1 MSTNYYL
8 KRIPTEDEIAQCH
21 KQLDERKI
29 EYCDVYDEEYGT
41 PYLTNFLDTMTK
53 QIHIGKFSD
62 GWRFL
67 FRSHTD
73 LYAKNIQSCL
83 DYLQSQLNTDLWRV
97 IDEYGETIPVLELEK
112 RIRKSLDGIT
122 LREYYQKYPERG
134 QMNAVDPQQE
144 LSSDGSRWWDEDF
157 W

>member
-21 KQLDERKI
+21 KLLDEREI
-29 EYCDVYDEEYGT
+29 EYCDVFDEEYGT
-41 PYLTNFLDTMTK
+41 PYLTNLLDTMTK

-83 DYLQSQLNTDLWRV
+83 DYLQSQLNTGLWRV
-97 IDEYGETIPVLELEK
+97 MDEYGETIPIAELEK

-122 LREYYQKYPERG
+122 LREYYQKHSEERQWG
-134 QMNAVDPQQE
+134 SYGPQQ
-144 LSSDGSRWWDEDF
+144 
-157 W
+157 

>member
-21 KQLDERKI
+21 RLLDERKI
-29 EYCDVYDEEYGT
+29 EYCDICDEKHGT
-41 PYLTNFLDTMTK
+41 PYLQDMLGKMTE
-53 QIHIGKFSD
+53 QIFIGKFSD

-83 DYLQSQLNTDLWRV
+83 DYLKSLTSTGLWR
-97 IDEYGETIPVLELEK
+97 IMDEYGETISIAELEML
-112 RIRKSLDGIT
+112 IRESLDGIT

-134 QMNAVDPQQE
+134 QMDAVDPQQE
-144 LSSDGSRWWDEDF
+144 LASDGSRWWDEDF

>member
-21 KQLDERKI
+21 RLLDERKI

-41 PYLTNFLDTMTK
+41 PYLTNLLDTMTK

-83 DYLQSQLNTDLWRV
+83 DYLQSQLNTGLWRV
-97 IDEYGETIPVLELEK
+97 MDEYGETIPIAELEK

-122 LREYYQKYPERG
+122 LREYYQKHPEERQWG
-134 QMNAVDPQQE
+134 SYGPQQE